1 MPLSD
6 VRQQALSDLLE
17 AERQLRAH
25 AEDEIRALRGLLYS
39 LARTLDGDRVEQI
52 RRETPSAFR
61 TWDAGKYQSFFAPL
75 VARRQWAKV
84 STNGNDWH
92 GNGGNG
98 HTQGCEK
105 LKAKIARLQAENRR
119 LKEQLEESRK
129 HAADLA
135 SQLRDV
141 HQFGQSTR
149 QSAPAPTPSKAS
161 SSTTAPEE
169 LASPQASKASIL
181 EALAEIRRQPP
192 RVPARVERLFDA
204 AVIART
210 RQIMALY
217 MLAVYGLAVRLEVDY
232 YIALAEGI
240 KPRSGAM
247 RRRLDK
253 MAETGLVVSKKLSLK
268 APRTSLI
275 VLRLS
280 DEGRR
285 IARQMFQRP
294 PVENEWERLARLHEG
309 DRFPGH
315 TVAVLMFAMHARLR
329 GYTVTVLPEV
339 DSPSPPDVLIEGQ
352 ERLYVEVEL
361 GRKERLAKWKHNA
374 ALNEGKAAL
383 VAGTASRRE
392 VLRADIQRLGLP
404 GKATDLEYLLSA
416 QPDAPLWVEEW

>member
-17 AERQLRAH
+17 AERRLRAH

-61 TWDAGKYQSFFAPL
+61 TWDAERYQSFFAPL
-75 VARRQWAKV
+75 VAKRQWAKV
-84 STNGNDWH
+84 STNGNGWH
-92 GNGGNG
+92 GNNGNG
-98 HTQGCEK
+98 HGCEK
-105 LKAKIARLQAENRR
+105 LKAKVARLQAENRR

-135 SQLRDV
+135 NQLRDV
-141 HQFGQSTR
+141 HQFGPSTR
-149 QSAPAPTPSKAS
+149 QEAPTPALSKAAP
-161 SSTTAPEE
+161 STTPQEE
-169 LASPQASKASIL
+169 PSSAQANKASIL

-192 RVPARVERLFDA
+192 RVPARVEHLFDA

-217 MLAVYGLAVRLEVDY
+217 ILAVYGLAVRLEVDY
-232 YIALAEGI
+232 YIAQAEGI
-240 KPRSGAM
+240 KPRSGAI

-280 DEGRR
+280 EEGRR
-285 IARQMFQRP
+285 IAKQMFQRP
-294 PVENEWERLARLHEG
+294 PVENEWERLERLHEG
-309 DRFPGH
+309 KRFPGH
-315 TVAVLMFAMHARLR
+315 TAAVLMFAMHARLR

-339 DSPSPPDVLIEGQ
+339 KSPSPPDVLIEWQ

-392 VLRADIQRLGLP
+392 VLRADIQRMGLP
-404 GKATDLEYLLSA
+404 GKATDLEYLLRA
-416 QPDAPLWVEEW
+416 QPDAPLWVDEW